1 MITKFVQYTTFQFSS
16 FRNIH
21 PSQVKNLSDQLIV
34 VNKKDQ
40 QIGSLSKL
48 NSHLKSENN
57 QHPHRAFSVFLF
69 NNKNELLLQQR
80 SSKKVTFPLL
90 WSNTCCSHP
99 LNIPDERITKNNEGI
114 LNAIVRRMKVE
125 LGIITTPSQYM
136 LYDKILYRADS
147 DEKYEEY
154 ELDYLFLMKSSK
166 WKYKEKHV
174 KNSMN
179 TDEVE
184 NVKYI
189 SYKVLKEDLVK
200 NSKIYTPWFKFIM
213 EKRGK
218 EMFDLINSSYKKYK
232 YNGEI
237 ISFL

>member
-1 MITKFVQYTTFQFSS
+1 
-16 FRNIH
+16 
-21 PSQVKNLSDQLIV
+21 
-34 VNKKDQ
+34 
-40 QIGSLSKL
+40 
-48 NSHLKSENN
+48 
-57 QHPHRAFSVFLF
+57 
-69 NNKNELLLQQR
+69 
-80 SSKKVTFPLL
+80 
-90 WSNTCCSHP
+90 
-99 LNIPDERITKNNEGI
+99 
-114 LNAIVRRMKVE
+114 
-125 LGIITTPSQYM
+125 M

-166 WKYKEKHV
+166 WKYKERIV

-189 SYKVLKEDLVK
+189 SYNALKEDLVK
-200 NSKIYTPWFKFIM
+200 NKKIYTPWFKFIM

-218 EMFDLINSSYKKYK
+218 EIFDLIKNGYKKYK